1 MCSSTPQTV
10 MQARER
16 EGLQVPSGSKERGE
30 RTMVVQAYLGGLAVS
45 AVAGG
50 KVKRSLVNGAR
61 FMDCQKSDY
70 PILAKKSVKADG
82 AKGIANQ
89 QSPEAKHAEYRRL
102 ISAWKR
108 N

>member
-1 MCSSTPQTV
+1 
-10 MQARER
+10 
-16 EGLQVPSGSKERGE
+16 
-30 RTMVVQAYLGGLAVS
+30 MVIQAYLGGLTVS

-50 KVKRSLVNGAR
+50 NVKQSLVNGAR
-61 FMDCQKSDY
+61 FMGCQKSDY
-70 PILAKKSVKADG
+70 LIVAMKSVKADG

-102 ISAWKR
+102 RSAWDL